1 MGVHGVV
8 MIEIANHQGID
19 GREFREEANQN
30 ALGVHGAEGV
40 GGVGR
45 DQNLLQVRPE
55 IGDLRAGG
63 CQRGGGG
70 FYFLLGFAA

>member
-1 MGVHGVV
+1 MSVDGVV
-8 MIEIANHQGID
+8 MIEIADYQRID
-19 GREFREEANQN
+19 RGEFWEKPDQD

-55 IGDLRAGG
+55 IGNLRAGA
-63 CQRGGGG
+63 CQCGGG
-70 FYFLLGFAA
+70 FYFLFGFAA